1 MISLLIMLAASA
13 CEHGPSLTVGF
24 VVAYYWWKVI
34 RMVRKMRKSTGR
46 AANFIPTEPLGRA
59 LRLLW
64 QPVVL
69 LWIVLPFLAGFGIHK
84 PSIINPLWHE
94 LISQWLAAAV
104 AVFALLATRVC
115 WKRMGTSWRMGID
128 PNEKTSLIITGPYAY
143 VRHPIYA
150 LSTLLM
156 LATMVTVPNPL
167 MMIVGVIHLLLLQWE
182 ARREEQHLINVH
194 GEIYRDYYKH
204 VGRFLPRGFSGYSSA
219 ETRR

>member
-1 MISLLIMLAASA
+1 MISLLIILAASV
-13 CEHGPSLTVGF
+13 CEHGPSLTVGI

-34 RMVRKMRKSTGR
+34 RMVRKMRKTTGR

-64 QPVVL
+64 QPVVF
-69 LWIVLPFLAGFGIHK
+69 LWIVLPFVNAFSTHKSTTLQIIIHWIAAGI
-84 PSIINPLWHE
+84 
-94 LISQWLAAAV
+94 AV
-104 AVFALLATRVC
+104 ASLLATRVC

-150 LSTLLM
+150 LSSLLM
-156 LATMVTVPNPL
+156 LATMVAVPTLPMN
-167 MMIVGVIHLLLLQWE
+167 IVGVIHLMLLQWE

-194 GEIYRDYYKH
+194 GDIYRDYYKQ
-204 VGRFLPRGFSGYSSA
+204 VGRFLPRSLTGYSSA
-219 ETRR
+219 QPS